1 MSLDKDAISF
11 EDFIMDVGQNHSRTT
26 ALSMEIFYLV
36 RNVFFLCLDRFYIRQ
51 SITVV
56 NVYRK

>member
-1 MSLDKDAISF
+1 MSLDAISF

-36 RNVFFLCLDRFYIRQ
+36 RNVFFYIFIGSILDSPSQ
-51 SITVV
+51 W
-56 NVYRK
+56 